1 MKFINHTGQSVHL
14 TDIDLN
20 VTYLEDLSPQDISLN
35 LVKKSRNF
43 RQMVLL
49 GLFSISEHDGSPFE
63 KSLKKQEGKLENKM
77 EKTEVE
83 GKNVDEIEV
92 KIRGHF
98 YEAGGYAKVNRN
110 LAIAL
115 HDKGMNVKIDP
126 TAQNIVD
133 ISSEE
138 ISRLAPLRKNV
149 GKNAIVIDSMVPS
162 FGNMLGGKYKILY
175 TTVESDTIPQQFVDC
190 LNMYNEI
197 WTVSDYCKEVIS
209 KYVDR
214 EIIVMPNSVD
224 NKLYNENVEPYEFS
238 PSLNPFVFVSV
249 FGWSYRKGY
258 DALLRA
264 YLEEFTAEDPVTLLI
279 VSRYQGKTNRS
290 DKIKDTINDYIQK
303 YAPENA
309 PHIARFSK
317 VISEEDM
324 PRVYKACNSFVLF
337 SRGEGWGLPYCFKKG
352 TKIQAENG
360 VKNIE
365 DIQVWDKVF
374 SGDNNLLPVSEIHK
388 NNYDGEFVD
397 IKSKLTQQTLSVT
410 ENHRFLAFSPKRNK
424 KGHIEN
430 QRDKTHD
437 WSPDWVMAKDL
448 TSEHMLVYP
457 IRKKWE
463 NKKQTID
470 IFKFLNSNSIV
481 ADKNCVWSKFSNKP
495 NGNLTA
501 SKIASELGISKRQV
515 YHYRH
520 DGKVS
525 KSIKQKIEKHIKSLD
540 EIDVVKINRKI
551 KVDKKLSRLLG
562 YYVAEG
568 SSSLNAI
575 EFSFHANEVEYH
587 NEVQSLIK
595 EIFGIDSYKII
606 KNNKC
611 RIKVNSSICSELFA
625 KLCGSGASN
634 KFISPYILSSSKKI
648 IQNFLNGYINGDGH
662 SNKNIITISTNSEKL
677 AYQYQK
683 LMLDM
688 GLYCSLGKRRN
699 SEEFKCTISGGKI
712 EDKNWIEKNNLVE
725 KSKETGFIY
734 SNNDY
739 IFIPIEGLEFYTEEC
754 EVYNFDVP
762 EDHSYI
768 SNIVVAHNCESSLCG
783 LPVIATNHSGH
794 TMFLNKD
801 NSTLVDID
809 RKSPLQPGLMHV
821 HYWDNQIFPEL
832 KSDKFI
838 TDCRLAMRNVF
849 ENYEEHKIKNKAL
862 SQFISDNYNVN
873 SVADKA
879 ADRLREIW
887 SKIK

>member
-14 TDIDLN
+14 TDVDLN

-49 GLFSISEHDGSPFE
+49 GLFSISEHEGSPFE
-63 KSLKKQEGKLENKM
+63 KSLKKQEGKLENKIK
-77 EKTEVE
+77 KTEVE
-83 GKNVDEIEV
+83 GENVDEIEV

-110 LAIAL
+110 LALAL

-126 TAQNIVD
+126 TSQNIVD
-133 ISSEE
+133 LSSEE

-224 NKLYNENVEPYEFS
+224 NKLYNENVEAYEFS
-238 PSLNPFVFVSV
+238 PNLNPFVFVSV

-264 YLEEFTAEDPVTLLI
+264 YLEEFTAEDPVTLLV
-279 VSRYQGKTNRS
+279 VSRYQGKANRS
-290 DKIKDTINDYIQK
+290 DKIKDTISDYIQK

-324 PRVYKACNSFVLF
+324 PRVYKACDSFVLF
-337 SRGEGWGLPYCFKKG
+337 SRGEGWGLPYCE
-352 TKIQAENG
+352 A
-360 VKNIE
+360 
-365 DIQVWDKVF
+365 
-374 SGDNNLLPVSEIHK
+374 
-388 NNYDGEFVD
+388 
-397 IKSKLTQQTLSVT
+397 
-410 ENHRFLAFSPKRNK
+410 
-424 KGHIEN
+424 
-430 QRDKTHD
+430 
-437 WSPDWVMAKDL
+437 
-448 TSEHMLVYP
+448 
-457 IRKKWE
+457 
-463 NKKQTID
+463 
-470 IFKFLNSNSIV
+470 
-481 ADKNCVWSKFSNKP
+481 
-495 NGNLTA
+495 
-501 SKIASELGISKRQV
+501 
-515 YHYRH
+515 
-520 DGKVS
+520 
-525 KSIKQKIEKHIKSLD
+525 
-540 EIDVVKINRKI
+540 
-551 KVDKKLSRLLG
+551 
-562 YYVAEG
+562 
-568 SSSLNAI
+568 
-575 EFSFHANEVEYH
+575 
-587 NEVQSLIK
+587 
-595 EIFGIDSYKII
+595 
-606 KNNKC
+606 
-611 RIKVNSSICSELFA
+611 
-625 KLCGSGASN
+625 
-634 KFISPYILSSSKKI
+634 
-648 IQNFLNGYINGDGH
+648 
-662 SNKNIITISTNSEKL
+662 
-677 AYQYQK
+677 
-683 LMLDM
+683 
-688 GLYCSLGKRRN
+688 
-699 SEEFKCTISGGKI
+699 
-712 EDKNWIEKNNLVE
+712 
-725 KSKETGFIY
+725 
-734 SNNDY
+734 
-739 IFIPIEGLEFYTEEC
+739 
-754 EVYNFDVP
+754 
-762 EDHSYI
+762 
-768 SNIVVAHNCESSLCG
+768 SLCG

-794 TMFLNKD
+794 TMFLSKD